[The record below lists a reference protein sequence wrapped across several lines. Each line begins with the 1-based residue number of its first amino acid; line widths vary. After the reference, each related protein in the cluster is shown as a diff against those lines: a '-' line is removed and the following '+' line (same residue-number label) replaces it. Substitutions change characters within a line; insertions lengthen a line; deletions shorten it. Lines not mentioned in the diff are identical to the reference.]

1 MPLGDIKIMWFWKFR
16 NTKIYPVLGHI
27 TTTPPMKMDRRITL
41 ETNESDSNE
50 INKSKLR
57 D

>member
-1 MPLGDIKIMWFWKFR
+1 MVLKIQ

-27 TTTPPMKMDRRITL
+27 TTTTPPMKMDRSITL
-41 ETNESDSNE
+41 ETNEGYSNE
-50 INKSKLR
+50 INKSKLH